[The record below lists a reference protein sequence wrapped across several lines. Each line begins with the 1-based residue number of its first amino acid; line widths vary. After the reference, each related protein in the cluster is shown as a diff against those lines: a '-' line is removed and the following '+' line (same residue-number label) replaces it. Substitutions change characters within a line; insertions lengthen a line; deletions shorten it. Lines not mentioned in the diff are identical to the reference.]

1 MTGGSWLAKL
11 LTGAVEGPTLPP
23 ILSVLA
29 FLLGQLPL
37 GLAPT
42 TRKEKAVQGA
52 LAVPRSSSWVPGHPW
67 LEGSLQREAS
77 VEADMEPRGATWSHG
92 QLRVWEEE
100 ERALGVRP
108 ALSESRP
115 QSDWNLPL
123 SVKSGIRKWDD
134 FVLCL
139 SALTAFPQPEL

>member
-42 TRKEKAVQGA
+42 TRKEKAVQGD

-77 VEADMEPRGATWSHG
+77 VEADMEPRGATGSSVSGRRSRSERWVCG
-92 QLRVWEEE
+92 RPCLRRQRVLESVI
-100 ERALGVRP
+100 RVIGICHFLLNQG
-108 ALSESRP
+108 SESGMT
-115 QSDWNLPL
+115 L
-123 SVKSGIRKWDD
+123 SSVY
-134 FVLCL
+134 LL
-139 SALTAFPQPEL
+139 

>member
-67 LEGSLQREAS
+67 LEGSSQREAS
-77 VEADMEPRGATWSHG
+77 VVAHVEPRGATGSSVSGRRSRSERWVCGRPCLSRV
-92 QLRVWEEE
+92 LRVIGICHF
-100 ERALGVRP
+100 LLNQG
-108 ALSESRP
+108 SESGMT
-115 QSDWNLPL
+115 L
-123 SVKSGIRKWDD
+123 SSVY
-134 FVLCL
+134 LL
-139 SALTAFPQPEL
+139 